1 MDRRGR
7 NGGQLGETAMS
18 RNVDSSG
25 LYDESVIDDRNE
37 RPLMIGFATIVTM
50 WLLAFA
56 WVSVSGHVAAQPHH
70 MAVSAAMA
78 TSVEK

>member
-1 MDRRGR
+1 
-7 NGGQLGETAMS
+7 MS
-18 RNVDSSG
+18 RNLDSSG

-56 WVSVSGHVAAQPHH
+56 LVSVSGHVATQRHH
-70 MAVSAAMA
+70 VAVGAAMG

>member
-1 MDRRGR
+1 
-7 NGGQLGETAMS
+7 MS
-18 RNVDSSG
+18 RNLDSSG

-56 WVSVSGHVAAQPHH
+56 LVSVSGHVAAQHHH
-70 MAVSAAMA
+70 MAVSAAMG